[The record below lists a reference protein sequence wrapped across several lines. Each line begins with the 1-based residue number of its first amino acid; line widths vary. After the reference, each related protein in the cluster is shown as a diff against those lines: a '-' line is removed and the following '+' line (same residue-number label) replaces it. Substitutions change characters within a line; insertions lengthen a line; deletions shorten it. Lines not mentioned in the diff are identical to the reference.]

1 MRLVKLSLVAAL
13 AVGSF
18 SALNAKPLEEAIK
31 NVDFTGELRYRYE
44 DNSENNG
51 QIGDISSVSGKQ
63 DHRIRVRLGLKADV
77 GDGFKIF
84 GQAQYN
90 NDKAA
95 GYINSNTPDGRTPT
109 NKPFNLRQ
117 AYLQY
122 DLADYGFGL
131 VLGRQELGTI
141 WTSDFVGTAAKAIYS
156 PADGISIAAFA
167 VDSFE
172 ENTGDSDAIATGKL
186 NLGTTNLP
194 AGTALRGDIDSRIYQ
209 YNMYGAAFLG
219 KDIGGSGF
227 DANIWFAQLMKT
239 ATFYAADLAYTLPLG
254 EQDSW
259 KLRFTYLGN
268 NIDSTFNQT
277 YLLNLADSGQLFNLY
292 GTLNMY
298 GFDGTLGGIMYGKKN
313 KVTINT
319 IEDTG
324 SAGLN
329 VIGREILYGRGSW
342 TGISNGQ
349 TTLAYA
355 SVGYTLPGDFRIGLR
370 GVIGGTADTAGPL
383 QGAGDKSEYVL
394 DLDYK
399 YSNNLKFFG
408 WYSIL
413 NYDNKAHG
421 TSKRDAVRLQAAYTF

>member
-1 MRLVKLSLVAAL
+1 MRLVKLSLVTAL

-44 DNSENNG
+44 NNSENNG

-84 GQAQYN
+84 GQAQYA

-172 ENTGDSDAIATGKL
+172 ENTGDSDAISVSKL
-186 NLGTTNLP
+186 NLGLNEQQ
-194 AGTALRGDIDSRIYQ
+194 ANSINSRIYQ

-259 KLRFTYLGN
+259 KLRFTYMGN
-268 NIDSTFNQT
+268 NVDNSFNE
-277 YLLNLADSGQLFNLY
+277 LLGDIADSGQLFNLY
-292 GTLNMY
+292 GTVNLY

-329 VIGREILYGRGSW
+329 MIGREILYGRGSW

-355 SVGYTLPGDFRIGLR
+355 SVGYTLPGDFRVGLR
-370 GVIGGTADTAGPL
+370 GVIGGTSDTYTAVG
-383 QGAGDKSEYVL
+383 QGAAGGGDKSEYVL

-413 NYDNKAHG
+413 NYDNKVYG